1 MYKTTLFLFV
11 TILYVSCSFSQ
22 VNNMNTPDNTLS
34 KKEKSSGWQL
44 LFDGQ
49 STNGWHSYGKPS
61 AGKIWGVKDGAI
73 YLDAESK
80 KNLSSGESGDLVT
93 NEEYDNFDLKLDW
106 KIGPKGNSGI
116 IFYIHEDTS
125 RYRDTYNTG
134 LEMQVLDNGTPTR
147 LGHADGKL
155 YSHRAGDLYDLLAS
169 KEAVN
174 PQGEWNHAEIVS
186 VNGKLDFYMNG
197 EHSLSVNLWDEHWKQ
212 MVAISKFKDM
222 PGFGTFKKG
231 KISLQDHGED
241 VWFRNIRIKKL

>member
-1 MYKTTLFLFV
+1 MKKITLFLIA
-11 TILYVSCSFSQ
+11 TILYVSCGFSQ
-22 VNNMNTPDNTLS
+22 ANTMNTPDNTLS
-34 KKEKSSGWQL
+34 KKEKNNGWQL

-49 STNGWHSYGKPS
+49 STKGWHSYGKQS
-61 AGKIWGVKDGAI
+61 AGKAWSVKDGTL
-73 YLDAESK
+73 YLDAAGK
-80 KNLSSGESGDLVT
+80 KNLAPGEGGDLVT

-125 RYRDTYNTG
+125 QYHDTYNTG
-134 LEMQVLDNGTPTR
+134 MEMQVLDNGTPTR

-174 PQGEWNHAEIVS
+174 PQGEWNHVEIIS
-186 VNGKLDFYMNG
+186 LNGKLDFYMNG
-197 EHSLSVNLWDEHWKQ
+197 EHTLSVHLWDDNWKQ
-212 MVAISKFKDM
+212 MIGISKFKDM

-241 VWFRNIRIKKL
+241 VWFRNIRIKRL